1 MDCRGAI
8 TFGLVLVVTSHL
20 LLCKSAVVHI
30 SHADWRIMASIKSSS
45 VATDTEKNL
54 LDLKTFYEIALLNR
68 PFLTSFD
75 VRACN
80 AIMSE
85 IDAALRACRSG
96 NLQLTME
103 KLSRARGLFEHDVLN
118 MYKDP
123 YTGTAWKLHYWQA
136 VKLGMKAKMDQYLKD
151 SQAILSPATPNIS
164 SVSPS
169 ISGARPSEM
178 DGLLTLSR

>member
-1 MDCRGAI
+1 
-8 TFGLVLVVTSHL
+8 
-20 LLCKSAVVHI
+20 
-30 SHADWRIMASIKSSS
+30 MASIKSSS

-103 KLSRARGLFEHDVLN
+103 KLSRARGLFEYNVLN

-123 YTGTAWKLHYWQA
+123 YTGTGWKVYYWET
-136 VKLGMKAKMDQYLKD
+136 VKLGMMAKMDEYVQDL
-151 SQAILSPATPNIS
+151 QGILTDARPNSS
-164 SVSPS
+164 SVPPTT
-169 ISGARPSEM
+169 SGAGPSEV
-178 DGLLTLSR
+178 DGLLMRLQDL